1 MLLTRRIGG
10 AALVL
15 VASAFVARSAA
26 AQQQQPPKSD
36 LSPTPEV
43 RKLNLNGVKSV
54 DADELRQSIYT
65 TATSCRSLIL
75 ALVCRFSHWRALES
89 RHYFDKQ
96 EFQRDVLRIRVFYYK
111 RGFRET
117 EVDTSVT
124 RLNEKQVAVTF
135 NILEGPPTVV
145 TDVTV
150 AQDSAL
156 FSARRQRRLTLLK
169 TGQPLDLL
177 KLDSTRVGFTNEL
190 WDLGYG
196 DALVDTSSI
205 VDPVARTAQVQFRL
219 VPNHLT
225 RVGQIVINGA
235 DEISPTTVLNSLT
248 FRTGD
253 LYRRSTIL
261 ESQRNLYESNLFKL
275 ATIQVPETF
284 DSLKTVNVLLRE
296 ARMHEARLSAG
307 FNTVDYIQTEGRFTH
322 YNLLGGA
329 RRLDLTAT
337 VGNLFSS
344 TLDGWGI
351 FRQQTVD
358 STLTGNPD
366 EFLKPTWQANIQF
379 TQPAF
384 LRRPKNSLSFGGFA
398 QRRAIPAVAIDR
410 GYGGNLTYTR
420 SLGLRA
426 PLSIGYNFAVTNVL
440 ADDAYFCVNF
450 GVCDRIT
457 INNLRSHQKLS
468 PVLARALVDRTD
480 QPLNASR
487 GYTGRF
493 ELEYASQATISDYAY
508 SRAFAQWTNYS
519 RLGARRN
526 VLASLVR
533 VGWVRAYTGP
543 NGDAVLHP
551 SKRFYAGGS
560 QSVRGYGENQL
571 GPRILTLP
579 HGYLINARTASG
591 GLCDASS
598 PAIRFCDPNTA
609 RDSTGTFP
617 LVGDDKFTPRPL
629 GGTSLLE
636 GSVEYRFPLPFIKNL
651 GGAVFVDG
659 AAVGE
664 RVFDPLAGGITSLRD
679 LVSGTGAITPGFG
692 IRYYSP
698 VGPIRV
704 DLGINP
710 SQSEDLA
717 VVTELPV
724 GGKNTLVP
732 LDIPRR
738 YSPTAGAGTAIGKIL
753 NRLTL
758 HLSIGQAY

>member
-1 MLLTRRIGG
+1 MALTRRIGV
-10 AALVL
+10 AALAL
-15 VASAFVARSAA
+15 AASAFVARAA
-26 AQQQQPPKSD
+26 SAQQTPKSD
-36 LSPTPEV
+36 FSPTPEV
-43 RKLNLNGVKSV
+43 KKLELNGVKSV
-54 DADELRQSIYT
+54 DPDELRQSIYT
-65 TATSCRSLIL
+65 TASSCRSLIL
-75 ALVCRFSHWRALES
+75 WPFCKFSHWRAIEN

-124 RLNEKQVAVTF
+124 RLNGKQVAVRF
-135 NILEGPPTVV
+135 DVLEGPPTVV

-150 AQDSAL
+150 AEDSAL
-156 FSARRQRRLTLLK
+156 FSPRRKRRLTLLK
-169 TGQPLDLL
+169 AGQPLDLL

-190 WDLGYG
+190 WDLGFG

-253 LYRRSTIL
+253 LYRRGTIL
-261 ESQRNLYESNLFKL
+261 ESQRNLYESNLFKQ

-296 ARMHEARLSAG
+296 ARLHEVRLSAG
-307 FNTVDYIQTEGRFTH
+307 FNTVDYVQTEGRFTH

-337 VGNLFSS
+337 VGNLLASP
-344 TLDGWGI
+344 LDGWFI
-351 FRQQTVD
+351 FRQQIVD
-358 STLTGNPD
+358 SLLTGNPD

-379 TQPAF
+379 TQPSF

-398 QRRAIPAVAIDR
+398 QRRAVPAVAIDQS
-410 GYGGNLTYTR
+410 YGGNLTYTR

-426 PLSIGYNFAVTNVL
+426 PLSLGYVFAVTNVL

-450 GVCDRIT
+450 GVCDLVT
-457 INNLRSHQKLS
+457 IDNLRSHQRLS
-468 PVLARALVDRTD
+468 PVLARALVDRSD
-480 QPLNASR
+480 QPLNPTR

-493 ELEYASQATISDYAY
+493 ELEHAGKETISDYSY
-508 SRAFAQWTNYS
+508 NRVFGQWTNYS
-519 RLGARRN
+519 RLGQRRN
-526 VLASLVR
+526 VLATLVR
-533 VGWVRAYTGP
+533 FGWARPYVGQ
-543 NGDAVLHP
+543 NGEAVLHP

-579 HGYLINARTASG
+579 HGFLINARTASG
-591 GLCDASS
+591 APCDASS

-609 RDSTGTFP
+609 RDSTGD
-617 LVGDDKFTPRPL
+617 LAIVGDDKFTPRPL
-629 GGTSLLE
+629 GGTSLIE

-664 RVFDPLAGGITSLRD
+664 RVFDPLTGGITTLKD

-717 VVTELPV
+717 VVTQLP
-724 GGKNTLVP
+724 GNKGTLIP
-732 LDIPRR
+732 LEIPRR
-738 YSPTAGAGTAIGKIL
+738 YSPTAGAGSALGKVL

>member
-1 MLLTRRIGG
+1 MPLTRRIGG

-26 AQQQQPPKSD
+26 AQQAPKSD
-36 LSPTPEV
+36 FSPTPEV
-43 RKLNLNGVKSV
+43 RSLELNGVQAV

-65 TATSCRSLIL
+65 TATSCRSVIL
-75 ALVCRFSHWRALES
+75 ALICRFSNWRAIES

-111 RGFRET
+111 RGYRET
-117 EVDTSVT
+117 EVDTAVT
-124 RLNEKQVAVTF
+124 RINEKQVAVRF
-135 NILEGPPTVV
+135 NVLEGPPTVV
-145 TDVTV
+145 NNVTV
-150 AQDSAL
+150 VSDTGL
-156 FSARRQRRLTLLK
+156 FTPRRLRRLTMVK
-169 TGQPLDLL
+169 AGQPLDLL
-177 KLDSTRVGFTNEL
+177 KIDSTRVTFTNEL
-190 WDLGYG
+190 WDLGFG

-225 RVGQIVINGA
+225 RVGQIVISGA

-253 LYRRSTIL
+253 LYQRSSVL
-261 ESQRNLYESNLFKL
+261 ESQRNLYESNLFRL

-284 DSLKTVNVLLRE
+284 DSIKTVNVLLRE
-296 ARMHEARLSAG
+296 AKLHEMRLSGG
-307 FNTVDYIQTEGRFTH
+307 FNTVDYLQTEARFTH

-329 RRLDLTAT
+329 RRLDLSATA
-337 VGNLFSS
+337 GNLLASS
-344 TLDGWGI
+344 LDGQFI
-351 FRQQTVD
+351 FRQQIVD

-384 LRRPKNSLSFGGFA
+384 LRRPRNSLSFGAFA
-398 QRRAIPAVAIDR
+398 QRRAVPAVAIDR
-410 GYGGNLTYTR
+410 SYGGNITYTR

-426 PLSIGYNFAVTNVL
+426 PASLGYVFAVTNVL

-450 GVCDRIT
+450 GVCDRVT
-457 INNLRSHQKLS
+457 IDNLRSHQRLS

-480 QPLNASR
+480 QPLNPTR
-487 GYTGRF
+487 GYTGRL
-493 ELEYASQATISDYAY
+493 ELEHASQITISDYSYNRLFGQATYY
-508 SRAFAQWTNYS
+508 SRVGQ
-519 RLGARRN
+519 RRN
-526 VLASLVR
+526 VLAYLLRFGFVR
-533 VGWVRAYTGP
+533 PYIGE
-543 NGDAVLHP
+543 NGDAILHP

-579 HGYLINARTASG
+579 HGFLTFARTADG
-591 GLCDASS
+591 GLCDANS
-598 PAIRFCDPNTA
+598 PAIRLCDPNTA
-609 RDSTGTFP
+609 RDSTGTHP
-617 LVGDDKFTPRPL
+617 LVGDDKFTPRPI

-636 GSVEYRFPLPFIKNL
+636 GSVEYRFPLPFMKNL
-651 GGAVFVDG
+651 GGAVFIDG

-664 RVFDPLAGGITSLRD
+664 RIFDPLSGGISRLKD

-692 IRYYSP
+692 IRYYSA

-717 VVTELPV
+717 VVTQLNV
-724 GGKNTLVP
+724 GDKSTLVP

-738 YSPTAGAGTAIGKIL
+738 YSPAAGAGTALGKIL
-753 NRLTL
+753 NRLQL

>member
-1 MLLTRRIGG
+1 MPLTRRIGG
-10 AALVL
+10 AALAL
-15 VASAFVARSAA
+15 VASAFAASAA
-26 AQQQQPPKSD
+26 FAQQAPKSD

-43 RKLNLNGVKSV
+43 KSLELNGVKSV

-65 TATSCRSLIL
+65 TATSCRSIIL
-75 ALVCRFSHWRALES
+75 WPVCKFSRWRAIEN
-89 RHYFDKQ
+89 RHYFDRQ

-117 EVDTSVT
+117 EVDTTVT
-124 RLNEKQVAVTF
+124 RLNEKRVAVRF
-135 NILEGPPTVV
+135 DVLEGPPTVV
-145 TDVTV
+145 NDVTV
-150 AQDSAL
+150 ALDSAL
-156 FSARRQRRLTLLK
+156 FSSRRLRRLTLLK
-169 TGQPLDLL
+169 TDQPLDML
-177 KLDSTRVGFTNEL
+177 KLDSTRVGFTNAL
-190 WDLGYG
+190 WELGYG

-219 VPNHLT
+219 VPNHQT
-225 RVGQIVINGA
+225 RVGSIVVRGA

-253 LYRRSTIL
+253 LYRRSSVL
-261 ESQRNLYESNLFKL
+261 ESQRNLYESNLFRL

-284 DSLKTVNVLLRE
+284 DSIKTVNVVLRE
-296 ARMHEARLSAG
+296 ARLHEARLSGG
-307 FNTVDYIQTEGRFTH
+307 FNTVDYVQTEGRFTH

-329 RRLDLTAT
+329 RRLDVTGT
-337 VGNLFSS
+337 VGNLFANQ
-344 TLDGWGI
+344 LDGWAI

-366 EFLKPTWQANIQF
+366 EFLLPTWQANIQF

-384 LRRPKNSLSFGGFA
+384 LRRPKNSLSFGAFA
-398 QRRAIPAVAIDR
+398 QRRAVPAVALDR
-410 GYGGNLTYTR
+410 GYGGNITYTR

-426 PLSIGYNFAVTNVL
+426 PLSLGYVFAVTNVL

-450 GVCDRIT
+450 GVCDRLT
-457 INNLRSHQKLS
+457 IENLRSHQRLS
-468 PVLARALVDRTD
+468 PVLARALIDRTD
-480 QPLNASR
+480 QPLNPSS
-487 GYTGRF
+487 GYAARV
-493 ELEYASQATISDYAY
+493 ELEHASQLTISDYSY
-508 SRAFAQWTNYS
+508 NRVFGQGTVYRRMGPRRAVLAGLL
-519 RLGARRN
+519 RLGF
-526 VLASLVR
+526 VR
-533 VGWVRAYTGP
+533 PYVGL

-579 HGYLINARTASG
+579 HGFLTYARTADG
-591 GLCDASS
+591 GLCDANS

-609 RDSTGTFP
+609 RDSTGTHP

-636 GSVEYRFPLPFIKNL
+636 ASVEYRFPLPFIKNL
-651 GGAVFVDG
+651 GGAVFIDG

-664 RVFDPLAGGITSLRD
+664 RVFDPLSGGIATLKD

-710 SQSEDLA
+710 SLAEDLA
-717 VVTELPV
+717 VVSELTV
-724 GGKNTLVP
+724 NGQSTLVP
-732 LDIPRR
+732 LNTPRR
-738 YSPTAGAGTAIGKIL
+738 YSPNGGAGSALGKIL